1 MPALRAS
8 PLAAAAFVGLEAVL
22 LTVVSGVTALFLVV
36 GAAAEVVDVYL
47 AAYSM
52 CAFALLVCGWEA
64 LLAWLAPRGD
74 VAAADAAATAH
85 LVADADSG

>member
-1 MPALRAS
+1 MPLRPS
-8 PLAAAAFVGLEAVL
+8 PLAAAAFVGLEALL
-22 LTVVSGVTALFLVV
+22 LTVVSGVTALFLVA
-36 GAAAEVVDVYL
+36 GAAAELVNFYT

-52 CAFALLVCGWEA
+52 CTFALLVCGWET